1 MLAMA
6 LGFQCQPIVLLM
18 SYDMGVRVDCDHYNW
33 GHSSC
38 LHAYER
44 RRTLLDT
51 LSLPR
56 PGYLISASI
65 LQKRTLLPTTFSQD
79 RAYG

>member
-6 LGFQCQPIVLLM
+6 LGFQYQPIVLLM
-18 SYDMGVRVDCDHYNW
+18 NYNMSIRVDCDHYNW
-33 GHSSC
+33 GHNLC
-38 LHAYER
+38 LHANER
-44 RRTLLDT
+44 RRTLSDT

-56 PGYLISASI
+56 PGYLINAFI
-65 LQKRTLLPTTFSQD
+65 LQKRTLLPTPSSQD